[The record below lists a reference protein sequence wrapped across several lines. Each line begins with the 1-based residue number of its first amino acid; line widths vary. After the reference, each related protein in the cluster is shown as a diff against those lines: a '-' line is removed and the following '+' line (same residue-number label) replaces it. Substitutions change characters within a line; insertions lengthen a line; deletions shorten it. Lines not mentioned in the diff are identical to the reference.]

1 VLQKKPF
8 FDITGNFLTL
18 PAAFSRQT
26 FTDIFSYSRIRNLS
40 PGLVQQLDKIVAT
53 HDLSF
58 FVTTLN
64 YLIS

>member
-8 FDITGNFLTL
+8 FDIAGNFLTR
-18 PAAFSRQT
+18 PAAFSRHT

-58 FVTTLN
+58 FVMA
-64 YLIS
+64 LIYQF